1 MDKQRN
7 TSFKKGRAHAR
18 EGDEV
23 DAQFAEVPVR
33 MFISALLRCAPNEL
47 AR

>member
-1 MDKQRN
+1 MHKQRN
-7 TSFKKGRAHAR
+7 MSFKKPKAHAR

-23 DAQFAEVPVR
+23 DAQFAEVPTR